1 MKRSFVM
8 FPALL
13 LAVVAHGAPFP
24 DPTQP
29 SALSALEAGMPS
41 ASGPRVESILIAPDR
56 RLAVI
61 DGQQVTVGSRLRF
74 GTVLRISET
83 EVVVSG
89 AEGERTLK
97 LFPEVARNSSVP
109 GNKGRAR

>member
-1 MKRSFVM
+1 MKRSFAM

-13 LAVVAHGAPFP
+13 LAFAAHGAPFA

-29 SALSALEAGMPS
+29 STLSAVEAGVP
-41 ASGPRVESILIAPDR
+41 SGPRVESILIAPDR

-61 DGQQVTVGSRLRF
+61 DGQQVTVGSRLGS
-74 GTVLRISET
+74 GTVMRISET

-89 AEGERTLK
+89 TEGERTLK
-97 LFPEVARNSSVP
+97 LFPEVARNSSMP
-109 GNKGRAR
+109 GTKGRAR